1 MAAVKVTA
9 DTFEQE
15 VLKSAEPVL
24 VDFWAPW
31 CGPCKMLSPIV
42 EQLADGADGFRVAS
56 VNVDDEMDLAEQYG
70 ISSIPCLIVFRNG
83 EEAARSVGVIQ
94 KDQILNLIRG

>member
-15 VLKSAEPVL
+15 VLNSAEPVL

>member
-42 EQLADGADGFRVAS
+42 EQVADEADGFRVAS

>member
-15 VLKSAEPVL
+15 VLKSTEPVL

-42 EQLADGADGFRVAS
+42 EQLADEADGFRVAS

>member
-42 EQLADGADGFRVAS
+42 EQLADEADGFRVAS

-83 EEAARSVGVIQ
+83 VEAARSVGVIQ

>member
-15 VLKSAEPVL
+15 VLKSEVPVL

-31 CGPCKMLSPIV
+31 CGPCKMLSPVV
-42 EQLADGADGFRVAS
+42 EQLADEADGFKGAS
-56 VNVDDEMDLAEQYG
+56 VNADDEMDLAEQFG
-70 ISSIPCLIVFRNG
+70 ISAIPCLVVFENG
-83 EEAARSVGVIQ
+83 QEVRRSTGVIP
-94 KDQILNLIRG
+94 KEQILNLIRG